1 MTPLFFCKQIRAIE
15 RAAFKKRPSFEWMV
29 LAGKSAAREAV
40 KMLGKDKRPLLVV
53 AGPGNNGGDAFIA
66 AVELH
71 AGGRKVRT
79 VFYGDEKKLS
89 ADAKRA
95 LAQYH
100 QNVGEP
106 EKDVKDDEYAL
117 VIDGLFG
124 IGLDR
129 LLDPKMNKAVRI
141 INRLACPVLAIDTP
155 SGLCADRG
163 RAWGDVVLATRT
175 LSFFGAK
182 PGLYTGMGRDAAGE
196 VLIDNLGFSESGE
209 YPAAGALLRMP
220 SNLRI
225 LSRRPNTHK
234 GDYGTLAVIGGDTGM
249 VGALVLA
256 TRAAVRMGAGKVYA
270 LSVAADTPAFD
281 PLAPE
286 VMWRQLTKAPFA
298 KVWDGCDCLA
308 VGVGLGT
315 GAKAEAVAAAAYQS
329 SLPLIADA
337 DALNLLAKKPRLLK
351 LFKARKA
358 ATVITPHPAEAA
370 RLLGCSVFEVQQ
382 DRIKA
387 ALALAKE
394 FRAQVLLK
402 GAGSVWAEPEGRWA
416 ICAAGNPGLAQAGSG
431 DVLLGMA
438 VALLAQSNDAGF
450 AVAVGALLHGVAAD
464 EQAAVSGE
472 IGLNINQLAA
482 DAARLLHRAK

>member
-29 LAGKSAAREAV
+29 LAGKSVAREAG

-95 LAQYH
+95 LAQYR
-100 QNVGEP
+100 QSVGEP
-106 EKDVKDDEYAL
+106 GKDIKDDEYAL

-124 IGLDR
+124 IGLSR
-129 LLDPKMNKAVRI
+129 LPGPKMNKAVRL
-141 INRLACPVLAIDTP
+141 INCLACPVLAIDTP
-155 SGLCADRG
+155 SGLCADSG
-163 RAWGDVVLATRT
+163 RTWGDVVPATRT

-182 PGLYTGMGRDAAGE
+182 PGLYTGMGVEAVGE
-196 VLIDNLGFSESGE
+196 VLIDNLGFSESVG

-298 KVWDGCDCLA
+298 KIWDGCDCLA

-351 LFKARKA
+351 IFKARKA
-358 ATVITPHPAEAA
+358 DTVITPHPAEAA

-394 FRAQVLLK
+394 FKAQVLLK
-402 GAGSVWAEPEGRWA
+402 GAGSVLAEPEGRWA
-416 ICAAGNPGLAQAGSG
+416 ICATGNPGLAQAGSG
-431 DVLLGMA
+431 DVLLGMTA
-438 VALLAQSNDAGF
+438 ALLAQSNDSGF
-450 AVAVGALLHGVAAD
+450 AIATGALLHGVAA
-464 EQAAVSGE
+464 V
-472 IGLNINQLAA
+472 
-482 DAARLLHRAK
+482 